1 MKPFYKILSL
11 ASIITL
17 ILLMAIVSTA
27 LAITITVDGSR
38 ESAWDGGGTQSDPN
52 EAAVTN
58 DGVDLVRVQWTNDTS
73 NMYFLFETYAIT
85 NWNRTPQRPYIWMC
99 MNTDNNTSTGST
111 FPGVC
116 PGSGYDRYVLIEGPT
131 PLSVTV
137 YDELF
142 GVIGAATSVVATSGA
157 ITELSIDNA
166 SLGFTST
173 NCGLASSSVLM
184 DGRTNDPDDNVR
196 DTEDIPLT
204 CGDPTA
210 ISMSSFYATA
220 HNPAG
225 TTIVAVLVLLGA
237 VTSVGIVWRR
247 RRDI

>member
-58 DGVDLVRVQWTNDTS
+58 DGVDLVRVQWTNDLS
-73 NMYFLFETYAIT
+73 NMYFLFETYADT
-85 NWNRTPQRPYIWMC
+85 PWNRIPDPPYIWMC

-116 PGSGYDRYVLIEGPT
+116 PGSGYDRFVKIEGD
-131 PLSVTV
+131 PLRVRVFNST
-137 YDELF
+137 F
-142 GVIGAATSVVATSGA
+142 GLVPATTSVATSGS

-166 SLGFTST
+166 SLGFTSA
-173 NCGLASSSVLM
+173 NCGLASSSVFM
-184 DGRTNDPDDNVR
+184 DGRTGDPDDNVR

-210 ISMSSFYATA
+210 ISMTSFDATA

-225 TTIVAVLVLLGA
+225 TTIVAILVLLGA